1 MNIQTGGA
9 KTMSTKVIQAL
20 RWFEGKSK
28 IPALDKAR
36 LNLLMKTDI
45 ISNPNGVPENSE
57 TLMKLMDAMI
67 KILRPSDQ
75 EIQEL
80 KRILGL

>member
-1 MNIQTGGA
+1 MNIQTGGM
-9 KTMSTKVIQAL
+9 KPMSTKIIQAL
-20 RWFEGKSK
+20 RWFESKSK

-45 ISNPNGVPENSE
+45 TSNPNGVPEDPQ
-57 TLMKLMDAMI
+57 TLMKLIDAMD
-67 KILRPSDQ
+67 KILKLSAQ

>member
-1 MNIQTGGA
+1 MNTYTGVPN
-9 KTMSTKVIQAL
+9 MSTKIIQAL
-20 RWFEGKSK
+20 RWFESKSK

-36 LNLLMKTDI
+36 LNLLMKVDI
-45 ISNPNGVPENSE
+45 TSNPNGIPENPQ

-67 KILRPSDQ
+67 KVLKLSDQ